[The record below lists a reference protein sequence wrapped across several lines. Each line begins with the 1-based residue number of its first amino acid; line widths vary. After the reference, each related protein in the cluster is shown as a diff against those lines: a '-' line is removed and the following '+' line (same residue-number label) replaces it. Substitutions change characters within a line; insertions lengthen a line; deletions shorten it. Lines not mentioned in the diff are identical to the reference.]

1 MKTSYETLELAQA
14 EYIRKQEKARKKS
27 PSDSDIKD
35 LLHFLHD
42 FGISIS
48 IDNVPKFKNVQ
59 EMELWKKKKIMDKLD
74 KYDRHTHYKR

>member
-1 MKTSYETLELAQA
+1 MKIPYETLELAQA
-14 EYIRKQEKARKKS
+14 EHIRKQEKARKNQ
-27 PSDSDIKD
+27 PSKTEVKQ

-59 EMELWKKKKIMDKLD
+59 EMELWKKSKIMDKLNR
-74 KYDRHTHYKR
+74 Y

>member
-1 MKTSYETLELAQA
+1 MKTYYETLELAQA

-42 FGISIS
+42 FGISVS

-59 EMELWKKKKIMDKLD
+59 EMELWKKSKIMDKLNR
-74 KYDRHTHYKR
+74 Y

>member
-59 EMELWKKKKIMDKLD
+59 EMELWKKSKIMDKLNR
-74 KYDRHTHYKR
+74 Y